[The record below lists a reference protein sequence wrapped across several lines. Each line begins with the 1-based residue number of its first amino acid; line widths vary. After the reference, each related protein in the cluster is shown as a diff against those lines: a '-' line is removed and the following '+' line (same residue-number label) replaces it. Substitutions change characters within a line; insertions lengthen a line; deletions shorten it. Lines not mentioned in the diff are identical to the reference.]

1 MLRLPGGR
9 ALAGKTAYAVSCI
22 AASLVLVVA
31 GVGYYAQRQADSFGQ
46 SGVLAGGPSTG
57 SMNILV
63 MGLESRTY
71 WSGKPLPR
79 YLEDIMH
86 IGDSGGDATNTL
98 ILIHIFAGG
107 QKAIGFSIPRD
118 DYVQMEGTMGYDGI
132 TKSKIDNAYGY
143 AMAAKMSQLAQ
154 TSPSMPSWESN
165 FEGNEAGRQATV
177 NTVEALTG
185 QKIDHFAELN
195 LDGFYQLAQEF
206 GGIEV
211 CVKPYN
217 GGTNLTDANSGA
229 NLKVGY
235 QHLDAAQALSFVR
248 ERDDLPEGD
257 LDRTARQQAVLDY
270 VLWKFKTD
278 GMFSDIA
285 RLGSLLSFASYYLI
299 TSKGWNLLQF
309 AGEMDALNGQN
320 LTFHTLPVTGYPTL
334 PGVGAVNT
342 VDVPAIQAQVAA
354 AFAQPPGG
362 APAGTG
368 TAAAGKG
375 AAGKAT
381 AAAGKGGTGSSSAKK
396 EPAKRAVPVPP
407 ASSVTVD
414 VYNGGA
420 PAGSAGAVSSA
431 LKAKGYVPGAV
442 TNAASQQSLTTVSYG
457 AGASSNA
464 ALIARDLGVRATAS
478 SSAPAGH
485 VQVILGGSYASL
497 PAALGG
503 SPSAAGSTSA
513 QSPATASSSATPSYT
528 TANGASVTV
537 KANARYGIPCVY

>member
-1 MLRLPGGR
+1 MPGSR
-9 ALAGKTAYAVSCI
+9 AIAGKTAYVLSCL

-31 GVGYYAQRQADSFGQ
+31 GAGYYAQKQADSFGQ

-107 QKAIGFSIPRD
+107 QKAVGFSIPRD
-118 DYVQMEGTMGYDGI
+118 DYVQMQGTMDYDGI
-132 TKSKIDNAYGY
+132 TMSKIDNAYGY
-143 AMAAKMSQLAQ
+143 AMAARMSQLAR
-154 TSPSMPSWESN
+154 TNPGMPAWESN
-165 FEGNEAGRQATV
+165 FQGNEAGRQAAV
-177 NTVEALTG
+177 DTVEALTG

-211 CVKPYN
+211 CVKAYN

-235 QHLDAAQALSFVR
+235 QHLDAAQSLAFVR

-270 VLWKFKTD
+270 VLWKLKT
-278 GMFSDIA
+278 G
-285 RLGSLLSFASYYLI
+285 GLLSGVGKLSSLMNFASNYLI

-309 AGEMDALNGQN
+309 AGEMDALDGQN
-320 LTFHTLPVTGYPTL
+320 LTFHTLPITGNETV
-334 PGVGAVNT
+334 PGIGDVNT
-342 VDVPAIQAQVAA
+342 VDVPAIRAQVAA
-354 AFAQPPGG
+354 AFAQ
-362 APAGTG
+362 APAGGTG
-368 TAAAGKG
+368 DGAGTPVKDG
-375 AAGKAT
+375 S
-381 AAAGKGGTGSSSAKK
+381 GSSSVKK
-396 EPAKRAVPVPP
+396 THVKRTAPVPA

-420 PAGSAGAVSSA
+420 PPGSAAAVSRA
-431 LKAKGYVPGAV
+431 LQARRYLPGIV
-442 TNAASQQSLTTVSYG
+442 MNAAYAQSPTTVSYG
-457 AGASSNA
+457 AGTSAAA
-464 ALIARDLGVRATAS
+464 ALIARDLGVTAQAS
-478 SSAPAGH
+478 SSVTAGN
-485 VQVILGGSYASL
+485 VQVILGESYASL
-497 PAALGG
+497 PAVLGG
-503 SPSAAGSTSA
+503 SSSTPSP
-513 QSPATASSSATPSYT
+513 SPSPSLTPEPVSSSATPSYT

-537 KANARYGIPCVY
+537 KPNAAYGIPCVY